1 MGFWRPAGAFD
12 RKNKALGES
21 EAKLPP
27 SFIFYLLGAFLV
39 LLLQNTLHLQN
50 TISIQVTNAGKKFGR
65 EWIFR
70 KVDLEIAP
78 GEKIVVLGLNGSGKS
93 TLLQAF
99 TSYLT
104 LNEGTVNYS
113 NGGTAIPTEAIYKLI
128 SVASP
133 YLELVEDFT
142 LQEQIE
148 HAVLFK
154 PFLSGLSSARV
165 IELSGLSAHAG
176 KFIRLF
182 SSGMKQRLKLT
193 LAILADAPVLFLDEP
208 TTNLDATVVE
218 WYKEL
223 IARYA
228 MHKTI
233 IVCSNSIKDEYAFC
247 NRTLTMEDYKFSKAT

>member
-1 MGFWRPAGAFD
+1 M
-12 RKNKALGES
+12 
-21 EAKLPP
+21 
-27 SFIFYLLGAFLV
+27 
-39 LLLQNTLHLQN
+39 QNTV
-50 TISIQVTNAGKKFGR
+50 SIQVSNAGKKFGR

-70 KVDLEIAP
+70 KVDLNISP

-99 TSYLT
+99 TTYLT
-104 LNEGTVNYS
+104 LNEGHVTYTGS
-113 NGGTAIPTEAIYKLI
+113 QASIPTESVYKYI

-142 LQEQIE
+142 LQEQIS
-148 HAVLFK
+148 HAALFK
-154 PFLSGLSSARV
+154 PFLNGLSTPEV
-165 IELSGLSAHAG
+165 IDLSGLSVHAG

-228 MHKTI
+228 MQKTI
-233 IVCSNSIKDEYAFC
+233 IVCSNSIKEEYAFC
-247 NRTLTMEDYKFSKAT
+247 NRTLTMEDYK

>member
-1 MGFWRPAGAFD
+1 
-12 RKNKALGES
+12 
-21 EAKLPP
+21 
-27 SFIFYLLGAFLV
+27 
-39 LLLQNTLHLQN
+39 
-50 TISIQVTNAGKKFGR
+50 VTNAGKKFGR

-70 KVDLEIAP
+70 KVDLGIAP

-104 LNEGTVNYS
+104 LNEGTISYT
-113 NGGTAIPTEAIYKLI
+113 NGHADIPTETVYKLI

-142 LQEQIE
+142 LREQVE
-148 HAVLFK
+148 HVAIFK
-154 PFLSGLSSARV
+154 PFLSGLSTAQV
-165 IELSGLSAHAG
+165 IELSGLSAHAD
-176 KFIRLF
+176 KFIQLF

-208 TTNLDATVVE
+208 TTNLDVTVVA
-218 WYKEL
+218 WYKDL

-247 NRTLTMEDYKFSKAT
+247 NRTLIMEDYKFSKTT